1 MKIKLFNKQTA
12 AAALLCFA
20 ATSCV
25 EDTLDLSKDID
36 ATIAIGNNISI
47 PLGGTEKIMLTE
59 MIKTEDSDV
68 LTTDDNGN
76 YVITK
81 GGDIDETSVNIE
93 EVDVTVKPMSH
104 STEFDL
110 KIIAQT
116 KAQIQELLAEVERVK
131 QEAENTAATTAAE
144 AKAEAAAAK
153 ATAEEEASNTKAEA
167 KAEADKQYNDAI
179 ARIDAS
185 ITDPTLNAQAKE
197 EAREAYNEACAT
209 IENTYNDA
217 IGTIATA
224 YNDAIAT
231 IDEALQAANDEI
243 AKQYN
248 GVIEEYNKALES
260 DIDLGEID
268 HEITGDA
275 SKISYNLSVDI
286 PQEVKEIETVEFE
299 EATDLTID
307 IAIAVKGEGNSD
319 FSNLIE
325 TINLNGNHEG
335 EKFYIGV
342 PKFIIFEEGT
352 AIAPAEGYNKLYIEG
367 GATSTDNKNI
377 KHLTRIF
384 KIKGFDFTKDEGIKI
399 ENGKITIEKEF
410 SAEGRIAANAINIS
424 LANALTITGVNL
436 DATVSIG
443 EKKANSE
450 YSFTLKKIK
459 GIFAPEIDPISIDDI
474 ELDLGEDMDFVYE
487 DGAIFDFANPQIKL
501 TINSG
506 INLEAQATITLRSY
520 DDNGTEITPAE
531 GVQIPLTIKEGKNIY
546 NIDNNFFTPGVPN
559 LSTLLAK
566 VPHTVKIEDVK
577 PSIKEE
583 VQEVTLG
590 EDMTISGSYDINI
603 PMVFNEL
610 NLTYTETVEDILGE
624 NADDITD
631 YIDEIESIS
640 IEFDVLNT
648 VPADFG
654 IEVVAIDDYGRKID
668 GITAQLVDEEGNP
681 TTIKAGNGHTEE
693 PVTTAVKIKLSAAQG
708 CIDELCDLDIKLNG
722 TGNNVTLNENA
733 YIMLENMS
741 ITIDKPIVV
750 DMN

>member
-1 MKIKLFNKQTA
+1 MKFKLFNKQTA

-36 ATIAIGNNISI
+36 ATIAIGNNISL

-110 KIIAQT
+110 EIIAQT

-131 QEAENTAATTAAE
+131 QEAENTAATTAAD
-144 AKAEAAAAK
+144 
-153 ATAEEEASNTKAEA
+153 A
-167 KAEADKQYNDAI
+167 KAEADDAKAKGKAEADNQYNDAI
-179 ARIDAS
+179 AQIDAN
-185 ITDPTLNAQAKE
+185 IADPTLNAQAKE
-197 EAREAYNEACAT
+197 EAKKAYDEAIAT
-209 IENTYNDA
+209 IE
-217 IGTIATA
+217 TA

-231 IDEALQAANDEI
+231 INEALQAANDEI
-243 AKQYN
+243 ARQYN
-248 GVIEEYNKALES
+248 GVIEEYQNALES
-260 DIDLGEID
+260 DVDLGEID
-268 HEITGDA
+268 HEITGEA

-299 EATDLTID
+299 ETTDLTID

-342 PKFIIFEEGT
+342 PQFIIFEEGT
-352 AIAPAEGYNKLYIEG
+352 AIAPAEGYNKLYLEG

-377 KHLTRIF
+377 KHLTRTF
-384 KIKGFDFTKDEGIKI
+384 KIKGFDFTKDEDIKI
-399 ENGKITIEKEF
+399 ENGKIAIEKEF

-443 EKKANSE
+443 EKKANGE

-474 ELDLGEDMDFVYE
+474 ELDLGDDMDFVYE

-506 INLEAQATITLRSY
+506 INLEAQATITMRSY
-520 DDNGTEITPAE
+520 DDNGSEITPAE
-531 GVQIPLTIKEGKNIY
+531 GVQIPLTIKEGENIY
-546 NIDNNFFTPGVPN
+546 NIDNNFFAPGAPN

-566 VPHTVKIEDVK
+566 VPRTVKIDDVK

-590 EDMTISGSYDINI
+590 DEMTISGSYDINI

-640 IEFDVLNT
+640 IEFEALNT

-654 IEVVAIDDYGRKID
+654 IEIVATDDYGRKID
-668 GITAQLVDEEGNP
+668 GITAQLVDEDGNP
-681 TTIKAGNGHTEE
+681 ATIKAGSGHNEE
-693 PVTTAVKIKLSAAQG
+693 PVATVVKIKLSVAQG
-708 CIDELCDLDIKLNG
+708 CIDKLCDLDIKLNG
-722 TGNNVTLNENA
+722 QGNNVTLNENA
-733 YIMLENMS
+733 YIVLENMS
-741 ITIDKPIVV
+741 ITIDKPIIV

>member
-1 MKIKLFNKQTA
+1 MKFKLFNKQTA

-104 STEFDL
+104 STEFNL
-110 KIIAQT
+110 EIIAQT

-131 QEAENTAATTAAE
+131 QEAENTAATTAA
-144 AKAEAAAAK
+144 A
-153 ATAEEEASNTKAEA
+153 A
-167 KAEADKQYNDAI
+167 KAEADDAKAKGKAEADNQYNDAI
-179 ARIDAS
+179 AQIDAN
-185 ITDPTLNAQAKE
+185 IADPTLNAQAKE
-197 EAREAYNEACAT
+197 EAKKAYDEAIAT
-209 IENTYNDA
+209 IE
-217 IGTIATA
+217 TA

-231 IDEALQAANDEI
+231 INEALQAANDEI
-243 AKQYN
+243 ARQYN
-248 GVIEEYNKALES
+248 GVIEEYQNALES
-260 DIDLGEID
+260 DVDLGEID
-268 HEITGDA
+268 HEITGEA

-299 EATDLTID
+299 ETTDLTID

-342 PKFIIFEEGT
+342 PQFIIFEEGT
-352 AIAPAEGYNKLYIEG
+352 AIAPAEGYNKLYLEG

-377 KHLTRIF
+377 KHLTRTF
-384 KIKGFDFTKDEGIKI
+384 KIKGFDFTKDEDIKI
-399 ENGKITIEKEF
+399 ENGKIAIDKEF

-443 EKKANSE
+443 EKKANGE

-474 ELDLGEDMDFVYE
+474 ELDLGDDMDFVYE

-506 INLEAQATITLRSY
+506 INLEAQATITMRSY
-520 DDNGTEITPAE
+520 DDNGSEITPAE
-531 GVQIPLTIKEGKNIY
+531 GVQIPLTIKEGENIY
-546 NIDNNFFTPGVPN
+546 NIDNNFFAPGAPN

-566 VPHTVKIEDVK
+566 VPRTVKIDDVK

-590 EDMTISGSYDINI
+590 DEMTISGSYDINI

-640 IEFDVLNT
+640 IEFEALNT

-654 IEVVAIDDYGRKID
+654 IEIVATDDYGRKID
-668 GITAQLVDEEGNP
+668 GITAQLVDEDGNP
-681 TTIKAGNGHTEE
+681 ATIKAGNGHNEE
-693 PVTTAVKIKLSAAQG
+693 PVATVVKIKLSVAQG
-708 CIDELCDLDIKLNG
+708 CIDKLCDLDIKLNG
-722 TGNNVTLNENA
+722 QGNNVTLNENA
-733 YIMLENMS
+733 YIVLDNMS
-741 ITIDKPIVV
+741 ITIDKPIIV

>member
-1 MKIKLFNKQTA
+1 MKFKLFNKQTA

-110 KIIAQT
+110 EIIAQT

-131 QEAENTAATTAAE
+131 QEAENTAATTAAD
-144 AKAEAAAAK
+144 
-153 ATAEEEASNTKAEA
+153 A
-167 KAEADKQYNDAI
+167 KAEADDAKAKGKAEADNQYNDAI
-179 ARIDAS
+179 AQIDAN
-185 ITDPTLNAQAKE
+185 IADPTLNAQAYD
-197 EAREAYNEACAT
+197 EAIAT
-209 IENTYNDA
+209 IE
-217 IGTIATA
+217 TA

-231 IDEALQAANDEI
+231 INEALQAANDEI
-243 AKQYN
+243 ARQYN
-248 GVIEEYNKALES
+248 GVIEEYQNALES
-260 DIDLGEID
+260 DVDLGEID
-268 HEITGDA
+268 HEITGEA

-342 PKFIIFEEGT
+342 PQFIIFEEGT
-352 AIAPAEGYNKLYIEG
+352 AIAPAEGYNKLYLEG

-377 KHLTRIF
+377 KHLTRTF
-384 KIKGFDFTKDEGIKI
+384 KIKGFDFTKDEDIKI
-399 ENGKITIEKEF
+399 ENGKIAIDKEF

-443 EKKANSE
+443 EKKANGE

-474 ELDLGEDMDFVYE
+474 ELDLGDDMDFVYE

-506 INLEAQATITLRSY
+506 INLEAQATITMRSY
-520 DDNGTEITPAE
+520 DDNGSEITPAE
-531 GVQIPLTIKEGKNIY
+531 GVQIPLTIKEGENIY
-546 NIDNNFFTPGVPN
+546 NIDNNFFAPGAPN

-566 VPHTVKIEDVK
+566 VPRTVKIDDVK

-590 EDMTISGSYDINI
+590 DEMTISGSYDINI

-640 IEFDVLNT
+640 IEFEALNT

-654 IEVVAIDDYGRKID
+654 IEIIATDDYGRKID
-668 GITAQLVDEEGNP
+668 GITAQLVDEDGNP
-681 TTIKAGNGHTEE
+681 ATIKAGNGHNEE
-693 PVTTAVKIKLSAAQG
+693 PVATVVKIKLSVAQG
-708 CIDELCDLDIKLNG
+708 CIDKLSDLDIKLNG
-722 TGNNVTLNENA
+722 QGNNVTLNENA
-733 YIMLENMS
+733 YIVLDNMS
-741 ITIDKPIVV
+741 ITIDKPIIV

>member
-131 QEAENTAATTAAE
+131 QEAENTAATTAAD
-144 AKAEAAAAK
+144 
-153 ATAEEEASNTKAEA
+153 A
-167 KAEADKQYNDAI
+167 KAEADDAKAKGKAEADNQYNDAI
-179 ARIDAS
+179 AQIDAN
-185 ITDPTLNAQAKE
+185 IADPTLNAQAKE
-197 EAREAYNEACAT
+197 EAKKAYDEAIAT
-209 IENTYNDA
+209 IE
-217 IGTIATA
+217 TA

-231 IDEALQAANDEI
+231 INEALQAANDEI
-243 AKQYN
+243 ARQYN
-248 GVIEEYNKALES
+248 GVIEEYQNALES
-260 DIDLGEID
+260 DVDLGEID
-268 HEITGDA
+268 HEITGEA

-342 PKFIIFEEGT
+342 PQFIIFEEGT
-352 AIAPAEGYNKLYIEG
+352 AIAPAEGYNKLYLEG

-377 KHLTRIF
+377 KHLTRTF
-384 KIKGFDFTKDEGIKI
+384 KIKGFDFTKDEDIKI
-399 ENGKITIEKEF
+399 ENGKIAIEKEF

-443 EKKANSE
+443 EKKANGE

-474 ELDLGEDMDFVYE
+474 ELDLGDDMDFVYE

-506 INLEAQATITLRSY
+506 INLEAQATITMRSY
-520 DDNGTEITPAE
+520 DDNGSEITPAE
-531 GVQIPLTIKEGKNIY
+531 GVQIPLTIKEGENIY
-546 NIDNNFFTPGVPN
+546 NIDNNFFAPGAPN
-559 LSTLLAK
+559 ISTLLAK
-566 VPHTVKIEDVK
+566 VPRTVKIDDVK

-590 EDMTISGSYDINI
+590 DEMTISGSYDINI

-640 IEFDVLNT
+640 IEFEALNT

-654 IEVVAIDDYGRKID
+654 IEIVATDDYGRKID
-668 GITAQLVDEEGNP
+668 GITAQLVDEDGNP
-681 TTIKAGNGHTEE
+681 TTIKAGSGHNEE
-693 PVTTAVKIKLSAAQG
+693 PVATVVKIKLSVAQG
-708 CIDELCDLDIKLNG
+708 CIDKLCDLDIKLNG
-722 TGNNVTLNENA
+722 QGNNVTLNENA

>member
-68 LTTDDNGN
+68 LTTDENGN

-110 KIIAQT
+110 EIIAQT

-131 QEAENTAATTAAE
+131 REAENTAATTAAD
-144 AKAEAAAAK
+144 
-153 ATAEEEASNTKAEA
+153 A
-167 KAEADKQYNDAI
+167 KAEADDAKAKGKAEADNQYNDAI
-179 ARIDAS
+179 AQIDAN
-185 ITDPTLNAQAKE
+185 IADPTLNAQAKE
-197 EAREAYNEACAT
+197 EAKKAYDEAIAT
-209 IENTYNDA
+209 IE
-217 IGTIATA
+217 TA

-231 IDEALQAANDEI
+231 INEALQAANDEI
-243 AKQYN
+243 ARQYN
-248 GVIEEYNKALES
+248 GVIEEYQNALES
-260 DIDLGEID
+260 DVDLGEID
-268 HEITGDA
+268 HEITGEA

-299 EATDLTID
+299 ETTDLTID

-342 PKFIIFEEGT
+342 PQFIIFEEGT
-352 AIAPAEGYNKLYIEG
+352 AIAPAEGYNKLYLEG

-377 KHLTRIF
+377 KHLTRTF
-384 KIKGFDFTKDEGIKI
+384 KIKGFDFTKDEDIKI
-399 ENGKITIEKEF
+399 ENGKIAIEKEF

-443 EKKANSE
+443 EKKANGE

-474 ELDLGEDMDFVYE
+474 ELDLGDDMDFVYE

-506 INLEAQATITLRSY
+506 INLEAQATITMRSY
-520 DDNGTEITPAE
+520 DDNGSEITPAE
-531 GVQIPLTIKEGKNIY
+531 GVQIPLTIKEGENIY
-546 NIDNNFFTPGVPN
+546 NIDNNFFAPGAPN

-566 VPHTVKIEDVK
+566 VPRTVKIDDVK

-590 EDMTISGSYDINI
+590 DEMTISGSYDINI

-640 IEFDVLNT
+640 IEFEALNT

-654 IEVVAIDDYGRKID
+654 IEIVATDDYGRKID
-668 GITAQLVDEEGNP
+668 GITAQLVDEDGNP
-681 TTIKAGNGHTEE
+681 ATIKAGSGHNEE
-693 PVTTAVKIKLSAAQG
+693 PVATVVKIKLSVAQG
-708 CIDELCDLDIKLNG
+708 CIDKLCDLDIKLNG
-722 TGNNVTLNENA
+722 LGNNVTLNENA
-733 YIMLENMS
+733 YIVLENMS
-741 ITIDKPIVV
+741 ITIDKPIIV